1 MEPAMVIRV
10 ADKSSIIGLRNH
22 LVFSLVAYL
31 HIRFYGLILDIIVA
45 HDYIL
50 LNYNRVTSI

>member
-1 MEPAMVIRV
+1 MVIRV